1 MLLDAGEKAFR
12 AAADDYN
19 RRNLAIIAKP
29 TWADLDKA
37 SEIVSGL
44 PALRDGEM
52 RKARRDLDA
61 LMGRLAVNFP
71 TLKKS
76 GYYSLDVALRQMGF
90 DNLTKAYKDLGGF
103 DKKNYEELYKGQE
116 LQPKPEVQDKEKAE
130 AEKAEAEKAEPEKKR
145 DEKPVAPPSPPLG
158 QDSRGANLFASPS
171 SGAPGPPAGP
181 RTNNGPSPKQD
192 AKLAEPRRPYPGAK
206 TKTSLRNFL
215 QMQQAAGD
223 QPFGFRADDFDHNF
237 SFVYL
242 KPTDG
247 NNLPYRVR
255 RDNSGYQIEPSTVF
269 DFCENGK
276 SVRYKMFASRVADV
290 VI

>member
-1 MLLDAGEKAFR
+1 MLDAGEKAFR

-19 RRNLAIIAKP
+19 RRNLALIAKP

-37 SEIVSGL
+37 SQIVSGL

-61 LMGRLAVNFP
+61 IMGRLAINFP

-103 DKKNYEELYKGQE
+103 DPKNYEELYQGQE
-116 LQPKPEVQDKEKAE
+116 LQPKPEVQDE
-130 AEKAEAEKAEPEKKR
+130 EKAEAEKAEPENKN
-145 DEKPVAPPSPPLG
+145 DQKPIAPPPSSLG
-158 QDSRGANLFASPS
+158 QDSRGANLFAPPS
-171 SGAPGPPAGP
+171 SGAPSPPAGP
-181 RTNNGPSPKQD
+181 RPNSGPSPKQGT
-192 AKLAEPRRPYPGAK
+192 KLATPRRPYPGAK

-247 NNLPYRVR
+247 NNSPYRVR
-255 RDNSGYQIEPSTVF
+255 RDDKGYQIEPSTVF
-269 DFCENGK
+269 DFCQNG
-276 SVRYKMFASRVADV
+276 SHVRYQMFASRVADV

>member
-1 MLLDAGEKAFR
+1 MLDAGERAFR

-37 SEIVSGL
+37 SQIVSGL

-61 LMGRLAVNFP
+61 IMGRLAINFP

-103 DKKNYEELYKGQE
+103 DPKNYEELYQGQE
-116 LQPKPEVQDKEKAE
+116 LQPKPEVQDEGRAE
-130 AEKAEAEKAEPEKKR
+130 AEKKR
-145 DEKPVAPPSPPLG
+145 EEKPLAPPPSPSG
-158 QDSRGANLFASPS
+158 QDSRGANLFAPPS

-181 RTNNGPSPKQD
+181 RTNSGPGPKQGT
-192 AKLAEPRRPYPGAK
+192 KLAEPRRPYPGAK

-247 NNLPYRVR
+247 NNSPYRVR
-255 RDNSGYQIEPSTVF
+255 RDDKGYQIEPSTVF
-269 DFCENGK
+269 DFCENG
-276 SVRYKMFASRVADV
+276 SPVRYQMFASRVADV
-290 VI
+290 AI

>member
-37 SEIVSGL
+37 SQIVSGL

-61 LMGRLAVNFP
+61 IMGRLAINFP

-90 DNLTKAYKDLGGF
+90 DNLTKAYKDLGGL
-103 DKKNYEELYKGQE
+103 DPKNYEELYQGQE

-130 AEKAEAEKAEPEKKR
+130 AEKKR
-145 DEKPVAPPSPPLG
+145 DEKPIAPPPSPPG
-158 QDSRGANLFASPS
+158 EGSRGANLFAPPS
-171 SGAPGPPAGP
+171 SGVPSPPVGP
-181 RTNNGPSPKQD
+181 RTNSGPSPKQGT
-192 AKLAEPRRPYPGAK
+192 KLATPRRPYPGAK
-206 TKTSLRNFL
+206 TKTSLRSFL

-247 NNLPYRVR
+247 NNSPYRVR
-255 RDNSGYQIEPSTVF
+255 RDDNGYQIEPSTVF
-269 DFCENGK
+269 DFCQNGNP
-276 SVRYKMFASRVADV
+276 VRYQMFASRVADV

>member
-1 MLLDAGEKAFR
+1 MLDAGEKAFR
-12 AAADDYN
+12 AATDDYN

-29 TWADLDKA
+29 TWDDLDKA
-37 SEIVSGL
+37 SQIVSGL

-61 LMGRLAVNFP
+61 VMSRLAINFP

-90 DNLTKAYKDLGGF
+90 DNLTKAYKDLGGL
-103 DKKNYEELYKGQE
+103 DPKNWEELYQGQE
-116 LQPKPEVQDKEKAE
+116 LQPKPEVQDEEKAQ
-130 AEKAEAEKAEPEKKR
+130 AEKKR
-145 DEKPVAPPSPPLG
+145 DEKPVAPPLSPPG
-158 QDSRGANLFASPS
+158 QDSRGVNLFAPPS
-171 SGAPGPPAGP
+171 SGAPGPPTGP
-181 RTNNGPSPKQD
+181 RTNNGPSPKQG
-192 AKLAEPRRPYPGAK
+192 AKPATPRRPYPGAK

-247 NNLPYRVR
+247 NNSPYRVR
-255 RDNSGYQIEPSTVF
+255 RDDNGYQIEASTVF
-269 DFCENGK
+269 DFCQNGNP
-276 SVRYKMFASRVADV
+276 VRYQMFASRVADGG
-290 VI
+290 I